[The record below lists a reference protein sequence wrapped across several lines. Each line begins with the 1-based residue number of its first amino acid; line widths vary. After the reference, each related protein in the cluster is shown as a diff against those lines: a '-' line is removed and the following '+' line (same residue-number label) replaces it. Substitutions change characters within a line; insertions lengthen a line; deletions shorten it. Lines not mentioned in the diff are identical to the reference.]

1 MKDNMTAEK
10 WKIWDKDDSVEQ
22 RTYKR
27 VTGELPEME
36 CTKQLVDL
44 VKEVYKPEMTV
55 LDVGCAAGHYYNGIK
70 RIDEAIKYRGV
81 DATTAYIQFAQKHF
95 KNNPNTKFEV
105 ADIFNLPKS
114 YARQFDI
121 VFCCNVI
128 LHLPS
133 MQIPLKNLLTATRRY
148 CFIRMLI
155 GTKTHLSRLL
165 YSDSF
170 DEYGEPTDFVYQNTY
185 SYDYVKKIVDEYG
198 NYKIEFI
205 EDRFDEAKIN
215 EEHKSYNN
223 VQSAVTHVEN
233 GVQIAGSK
241 VFEWQWIKIT
251 LCLDENSG
259 F

>member
-1 MKDNMTAEK
+1 MTAEK

-27 VTGELPEME
+27 VTSELPEME

-44 VKEVYKPEMTV
+44 VKEVYKPGMTV

-70 RIDEAIKYRGV
+70 RVDEAIKYQGV

-95 KNNPNTKFEV
+95 KNNPNTVFEV

-114 YARQFDI
+114 YAKQFDI

-133 MQIPLKNLLTATRRY
+133 MQIPLKNLLMATRRY

-155 GTKTHLSRLL
+155 GKKTHLSRLL

-170 DEYGEPTDFVYQNTY
+170 DEHGEPTDFVYQNTY
-185 SYDYVKKIVDEYG
+185 SFDYVEKTIRALGDYHVMLID
-198 NYKIEFI
+198 
-205 EDRFDEAKIN
+205 DHFDETEIN
-215 EEHKSYNN
+215 KEYQNYNTL
-223 VQSAVTHVEN
+223 QSAVTRVQN
-233 GVQIAGSK
+233 GIQIADSK
-241 VFEWQWIKIT
+241 VFEWKWIKVS
-251 LCLDENSG
+251 L
-259 F
+259 